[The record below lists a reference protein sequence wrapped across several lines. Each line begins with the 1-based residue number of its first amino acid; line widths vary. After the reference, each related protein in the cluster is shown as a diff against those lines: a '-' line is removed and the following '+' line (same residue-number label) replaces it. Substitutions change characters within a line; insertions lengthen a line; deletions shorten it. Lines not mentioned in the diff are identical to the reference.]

1 MILGDHITAGLP
13 HASDTSATQGF
24 FASGVAILWY
34 LSLLLW
40 G

>member
-1 MILGDHITAGLP
+1 MSKRTLVR
-13 HASDTSATQGF
+13 ATGF

-34 LSLLLW
+34 LNLLLW